1 MTKPKD
7 KRRRKTTGVDAMES
21 ETMARNFGGL
31 GFVSF
36 EFDKHKSK
44 QSAKKDAKKFRD
56 SHKDFKEP
64 SKHKGRF
71 KARITKEKGG
81 HRVWKRIEEFKRR

>member
-1 MTKPKD
+1 MAKPKD
-7 KRRRKTTGVDAMES
+7 KRRKRTVGVDAMEA
-21 ETMARNFGGL
+21 ETMARKFGGK

-44 QSAKKDAKKFRD
+44 RDAVKDAKKFRS
-56 SHKDFKEP
+56 SHKLFKEP
-64 SKHKGRF
+64 SKHKGKY

-81 HRVWKRIEEFKRR
+81 HRVWKRMEK